1 MTPTV
6 SGSPGGPGLARILR
20 MGGLRGDAVFSDEF
34 DAAVVREAP
43 GMGVHP

>member
-1 MTPTV
+1 
-6 SGSPGGPGLARILR
+6 
-20 MGGLRGDAVFSDEF
+20 MGGLRGDAALSDEF